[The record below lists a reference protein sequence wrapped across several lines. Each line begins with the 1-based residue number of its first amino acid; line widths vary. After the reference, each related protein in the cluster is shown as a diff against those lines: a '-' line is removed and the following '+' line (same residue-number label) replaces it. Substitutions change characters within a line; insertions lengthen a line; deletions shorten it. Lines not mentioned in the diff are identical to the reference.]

1 MPRVVHFELSAE
13 DPDRAITFYEEVFGW
28 QINKWEGPIEY
39 WLVTTGA
46 KEEPGIDGGIIRREQ
61 SSGNTIN
68 TIDVPDVDEYIEKIV
83 NAGGKVT
90 QPKMSIPGVG
100 YASYLQDT
108 EGNTFGIMQND
119 PKAQ

>member
-13 DPDRAITFYEEVFGW
+13 NPDRAITFYKEVFGW

-39 WLVTTGA
+39 WLVTTGE
-46 KEEPGIDGGIIRREQ
+46 KEEPGIDGGIIRRDQ

-68 TIDVPDVDEYIEKIV
+68 TIDVPDVDKYVEKIV
-83 NAGGKVT
+83 NAGGKVK

-100 YASYLQDT
+100 YAAYVQDT

-119 PKAQ
+119 PNAQ